1 MKRLT
6 TVARYNRSKYATS
19 KLYTGLSA
27 EGKTQSVFAYTA
39 AEAKAELRAKYGFR
53 AVKIARS

>member
-19 KLYTGLSA
+19 KLYTGVSA

-39 AEAKAELRAKYGFR
+39 AEARDYLRKLGFKPK
-53 AVKIARS
+53 KIVRS